1 MRLRPGTAG
10 WCLQVDAATKRRD
23 LADLPA
29 CQTDGHGDDLLALL
43 RPGERVKLSS

>member
-1 MRLRPGTAG
+1 MVR
-10 WCLQVDAATKRRD
+10 VDAATMAASKRRD

-29 CQTDGHGDDLLALL
+29 CQTDGTGTVFLVCQ